1 MEKGTNK
8 KDDNRKDPDIERL
21 EKQVAELAEAV
32 DPFKL
37 APRIVDIMIQGRGET
52 TNYIDATY
60 TLKCDVMLDIEWQG
74 RRYRVPA
81 FEL

>member
-1 MEKGTNK
+1 METKRNTKEEKGNA
-8 KDDNRKDPDIERL
+8 DIERL
-21 EKQVAELAEAV
+21 EKRFNELAESV

-37 APRIVDIMIQGRGET
+37 APRIFDIAIQGRGET
-52 TNYIDATY
+52 TGYIDATY

-74 RRYRVPA
+74 RRYRIPA